1 MDRFFKKGNGTI
13 IKVGPQHDLDSLKDR
28 FIECDANGKEL
39 KKEAKKVVKKA
50 KKESEVKDGK

>member
-28 FIECDANGKEL
+28 FVECDMNGEEIKV
-39 KKEAKKVVKKA
+39 AKKVKKA
-50 KKESEVKDGK
+50 KKELEVKDGE

>member
-28 FIECDANGKEL
+28 FTECDANGKEV
-39 KKEAKKVVKKA
+39 KKVAKKAKKA
-50 KKESEVKDGK
+50 KKELEVKDG